1 MNEFLNMGGYAAYV
15 WPSMGLG
22 LLVLIVNIVSPIMK
36 HRAALK
42 KASDYHTGRRELNGE
57 DA

>member
-22 LLVLIVNIVSPIMK
+22 LFVLIVNIVSPIIK

-42 KASDYHTGRRELNGE
+42 KASDYHSGCSALSGE
-57 DA
+57 DS